1 MNRYFFY
8 FFVFLLVNAC
18 IPVIGV
24 STIGMIKTGVEVA
37 DDPRTVG
44 RIVDDEVI
52 EKKFLYKITQI
63 DEKYLLK
70 ISTKSIDGRFILK
83 GNVDTIDEKIKMT
96 KIAWETNGVRSVEN
110 IIKVNDQSS
119 LTDKAKDLL
128 ITSQFKVALI
138 AHKEVKSNNFSF
150 TTINK
155 NLYIFGIARTEEER
169 KIVINEAKAGEY
181 VYDHPFLWG
190 SKRTGPDLHRV
201 GGKYSDNWHFNH
213 MYDPQSTSSGS
224 IMPRYPWL
232 IKNELDKSQIEAK
245 MKTMVTLGVAYSEDD
260 IANAQINMLEQ
271 GSTIEENLYTDPD
284 FVKAY
289 EADKKYAQE
298 STSYGCYKVGG

>member
-8 FFVFLLVNAC
+8 FFIFLLINAC
-18 IPVIGV
+18 VPVIGV
-24 STIGMIKTGVEVA
+24 STVGMIKTSVEVA

-44 RIVDDEVI
+44 RIVDDQVI
-52 EKKFLYKITQI
+52 EKKFLFKISQI

-70 ISTKSIDGRFILK
+70 INANSIDGRFILK

-96 KIAWETNGVRSVEN
+96 KIAWETGGVRSVEN

-138 AHKEVKSNNFSF
+138 AHDEVKSNNFSF

-169 KIVINEAKAGEY
+169 KIVINEAKAVQGVKE
-181 VYDHPFLWG
+181 VIPSIFL
-190 SKRTGPDLHRV
+190 KADLSNNQRIP
-201 GGKYSDNWHFNH
+201 N
-213 MYDPQSTSSGS
+213 
-224 IMPRYPWL
+224 
-232 IKNELDKSQIEAK
+232 
-245 MKTMVTLGVAYSEDD
+245 
-260 IANAQINMLEQ
+260 
-271 GSTIEENLYTDPD
+271 
-284 FVKAY
+284 
-289 EADKKYAQE
+289 
-298 STSYGCYKVGG
+298 

>member
-1 MNRYFFY
+1 MNKYFSYFFI
-8 FFVFLLVNAC
+8 FLLINAC
-18 IPVIGV
+18 VPVIGV
-24 STIGMIKTGVEVA
+24 STVGMIKTSVEVA

-52 EKKFLYKITQI
+52 EKKFLFKISQI

-70 ISTKSIDGRFILK
+70 INANSIDGRFILK

-96 KIAWETNGVRSVEN
+96 KIAWETGGVRSVEN

-138 AHKEVKSNNFSF
+138 AHDEVKSNNFSF

-169 KIVINEAKAGEY
+169 KIVINEAKAVQGVKE
-181 VYDHPFLWG
+181 VIPSIFL
-190 SKRTGPDLHRV
+190 KADLSNNQRIP
-201 GGKYSDNWHFNH
+201 N
-213 MYDPQSTSSGS
+213 
-224 IMPRYPWL
+224 
-232 IKNELDKSQIEAK
+232 
-245 MKTMVTLGVAYSEDD
+245 
-260 IANAQINMLEQ
+260 
-271 GSTIEENLYTDPD
+271 
-284 FVKAY
+284 
-289 EADKKYAQE
+289 
-298 STSYGCYKVGG
+298 

>member
-8 FFVFLLVNAC
+8 FFIFLLINAC
-18 IPVIGV
+18 VPVIGV
-24 STIGMIKTGVEVA
+24 STVGMIKTSVEVA

-52 EKKFLYKITQI
+52 EKKFLFKISQI

-70 ISTKSIDGRFILK
+70 ISANSIDGRFILK

-96 KIAWETNGVRSVEN
+96 KIAWETGGVRSVEN

-138 AHKEVKSNNFSF
+138 AHDEVKSNNFSF

-169 KIVINEAKAGEY
+169 KIVINEAKAVQGVKE
-181 VYDHPFLWG
+181 VIPSIFL
-190 SKRTGPDLHRV
+190 KADLSNNQRIP
-201 GGKYSDNWHFNH
+201 N
-213 MYDPQSTSSGS
+213 
-224 IMPRYPWL
+224 
-232 IKNELDKSQIEAK
+232 
-245 MKTMVTLGVAYSEDD
+245 
-260 IANAQINMLEQ
+260 
-271 GSTIEENLYTDPD
+271 
-284 FVKAY
+284 
-289 EADKKYAQE
+289 
-298 STSYGCYKVGG
+298 

>member
-8 FFVFLLVNAC
+8 FFIFLLINAC
-18 IPVIGV
+18 VPVIGV
-24 STIGMIKTGVEVA
+24 STVGMIKTSVEVA

-52 EKKFLYKITQI
+52 EKKFLFKISQI

-70 ISTKSIDGRFILK
+70 INANSIDGRFILK

-96 KIAWETNGVRSVEN
+96 KIAWETGGVRSVEN

-138 AHKEVKSNNFSF
+138 AHNEVKSNNFSF

-169 KIVINEAKAGEY
+169 KIVINEAKAVQGVKE
-181 VYDHPFLWG
+181 VIPSIFL
-190 SKRTGPDLHRV
+190 KADLSNNQRIP
-201 GGKYSDNWHFNH
+201 N
-213 MYDPQSTSSGS
+213 
-224 IMPRYPWL
+224 
-232 IKNELDKSQIEAK
+232 
-245 MKTMVTLGVAYSEDD
+245 
-260 IANAQINMLEQ
+260 
-271 GSTIEENLYTDPD
+271 
-284 FVKAY
+284 
-289 EADKKYAQE
+289 
-298 STSYGCYKVGG
+298 